1 VNSPLVINPCM
12 RPSEG
17 SWPGASSTYLS
28 QRVVD
33 LSCEA
38 SHKRGQFNEDVK
50 VYSRVLPVAL
60 PRLSKAPFVRRGLE
74 AADEDW
80 VARQH
85 QLLQCP
91 RANEPFCRQV
101 LERDPLKQCVAH
113 NLQGQVTGDL
123 RHQAEASPSKRA
135 AQNGIR
141 LCIPFPKPNEDIPG
155 DLVHIAHQFDLLV
168 SLWYGC
174 LVDANGVNP
183 EDARV

>member
-1 VNSPLVINPCM
+1 M

-60 PRLSKAPFVRRGLE
+60 PRLSKAPFVGRGLE

-135 AQNGIR
+135 RRKMASDFASRSPSQTR
-141 LCIPFPKPNEDIPG
+141 TFLATLCTSPI
-155 DLVHIAHQFDLLV
+155 
-168 SLWYGC
+168 SLTC
-174 LVDANGVNP
+174 
-183 EDARV
+183 

>member
-1 VNSPLVINPCM
+1 M

-17 SWPGASSTYLS
+17 SWSGASSTYLS

-38 SHKRGQFNEDVK
+38 SHKRGQFSEDVK

-60 PRLSKAPFVRRGLE
+60 PRLSKAPFVGRGLE

-113 NLQGQVTGDL
+113 NLQGSSHRRLAAPSGSL
-123 RHQAEASPSKRA
+123 AEQTRA